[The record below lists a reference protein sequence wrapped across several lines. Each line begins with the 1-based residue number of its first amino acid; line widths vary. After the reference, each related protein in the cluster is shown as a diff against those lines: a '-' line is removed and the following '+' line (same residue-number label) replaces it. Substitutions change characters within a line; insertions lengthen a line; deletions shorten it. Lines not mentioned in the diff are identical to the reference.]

1 MDDSKVLSDLV
12 GRRSRVYFR
21 SQERMT
27 LSAPMRCWWA
37 TCALAIVML
46 GSGCS
51 LFRNGVWS
59 DGSSGELN
67 SGSNH
72 TQVSKLTHKSRKTIS
87 LQADFRH
94 VGTQDLDES
103 LWQHVDETAFPPKV
117 REAWLA
123 NGFRIGLIATPDAL
137 PETAED
143 NVASGDDPINR
154 LLSTAGVLGR
164 SPSGIET
171 IPLRPSQRHEL
182 PISTVLDGSHVV
194 LAQENGKLT
203 GRSLDSPQM
212 SLSLTPTLGPG
223 PGQVTLEI
231 RPEIQHGSVQQRFIS
246 SEAATRLATGRST
259 WELPEMNLSWAA
271 NPHLTLLIAPV
282 HQPDENEPT
291 FGLARQM
298 LRDADHMQDDQHVML
313 LLRIN
318 DLPSS

>member
-1 MDDSKVLSDLV
+1 ML
-12 GRRSRVYFR
+12 FR
-21 SQERMT
+21 SSERVFIT
-27 LSAPMRCWWA
+27 TPMRCCW
-37 TCALAIVML
+37 TICALAVTLTL
-46 GSGCS
+46 GTGCS
-51 LFRNGVWS
+51 LFQNGVWS
-59 DGSSGELN
+59 DGPLDESR
-67 SGSNH
+67 SGSKH
-72 TQVSKLTHKSRKTIS
+72 TQVSKLTHKSRNTIS

-94 VGTQDLDES
+94 VSTQDLDES
-103 LWQHVDETAFPPKV
+103 LWQHVDETAFPPKI

-143 NVASGDDPINR
+143 NLAANDDPINR

-164 SPSGIET
+164 SPSGVET
-171 IPLRPSQRHEL
+171 IPLRSSQRHEL
-182 PISTVLDGSHVV
+182 PVSPVLDGSHVV
-194 LAQENGKLT
+194 LAQESGKLT

-223 PGQVTLEI
+223 PGQATLEI

-259 WELPEMNLSWAA
+259 WELPEMNLSWVA

-282 HQPDENEPT
+282 HQPDETEPT

-298 LRDADHMQDDQHVML
+298 LRDADHLQDDQHVIL
-313 LLRIN
+313 LLRVD

>member
-1 MDDSKVLSDLV
+1 
-12 GRRSRVYFR
+12 
-21 SQERMT
+21 MT

-37 TCALAIVML
+37 ACALAFVTL

-51 LFRNGVWS
+51 LFQNGVWS
-59 DGSSGELN
+59 DGTLDESHSGTK
-67 SGSNH
+67 H

-94 VGTQDLDES
+94 VSTQDLDES
-103 LWQHVDETAFPPKV
+103 LWQHIDETAFPPKV

-137 PETAED
+137 PDTAEE
-143 NVASGDDPINR
+143 NMAAGGDPIDR
-154 LLSTAGVLGR
+154 LLSTAGILGR
-164 SPSGIET
+164 SPSGVDT

-182 PISTVLDGSHVV
+182 PVSHVLDGAHVV

-223 PGQVTLEI
+223 PGQVTLDI

-259 WELPEMNLSWAA
+259 WELPEMNLSWSA

-282 HQPDENEPT
+282 HQPDETEPT

-298 LRDADHMQDDQHVML
+298 LRDSDHMQDDQHVML
-313 LLRIN
+313 LLRVN